1 MATTIEKT
9 AAFLRQLMVKQAA
22 LLTLDS
28 FLTKVA
34 AALPVTKRAAFR
46 VMQADLSS
54 GNTLNHAI
62 KVAFPRLSGEQR
74 GVLAVNL
81 CKCAADAEK
90 NTRTFESY
98 AVPVKEGNKM
108 LREKCSM
115 FDLEK
120 MRLGGPSMEP
130 RSAPM
135 SDSTREFKDNLR
147 MRDIQNRI
155 ADASSSPKTD
165 PGYVPPPSRYVDD
178 ANPIRPDRDIPILPR
193 KEPSYVPEP
202 SKYVNDANP
211 TRPTSNAP
219 AKNEPAATSPIPEPT
234 GGKFDLSS
242 LLGQIGGYAQDPRVL
257 GGLAAGGLG
266 AYGLSRLLRRKK
278 RRPEL
283 E

>member
-98 AVPVKEGNKM
+98 AVPVKEGNRM

-115 FDLEK
+115 FENIKPD
-120 MRLGGPSMEP
+120 GPSLAP
-130 RSAPM
+130 RPPMGGAP
-135 SDSTREFKDNLR
+135 SPFGNE
-147 MRDIQNRI
+147 I
-155 ADASSSPKTD
+155 ADLLKERLTERRMAEATASPKTD
-165 PGYVPPPSRYVDD
+165 PGYIAPPSRYVND
-178 ANPIRPDRDIPILPR
+178 ARADNHDIPSINGNTAPL
-193 KEPSYVPEP
+193 KLGPSG
-202 SKYVNDANP
+202 A
-211 TRPTSNAP
+211 AP
-219 AKNEPAATSPIPEPT
+219 AKSESIAKSAPMAKDEPAAAPPIPGPT
-234 GGKFDLSS
+234 EGGKFDLSS

>member
-98 AVPVKEGNKM
+98 AVPVKEGNRM

-115 FDLEK
+115 FENIKPD
-120 MRLGGPSMEP
+120 GPSLAP
-130 RSAPM
+130 RPPMGGAP
-135 SDSTREFKDNLR
+135 SPFGNE
-147 MRDIQNRI
+147 I
-155 ADASSSPKTD
+155 ADLLKERLTERRMAEATASPKTD
-165 PGYVPPPSRYVDD
+165 PGYIAPPSRYVND
-178 ANPIRPDRDIPILPR
+178 ARADNHDIPSINGNTAPL
-193 KEPSYVPEP
+193 KLGPSG
-202 SKYVNDANP
+202 A
-211 TRPTSNAP
+211 AP
-219 AKNEPAATSPIPEPT
+219 AKSAPTAKDEPAAAPPIPGPT
-234 GGKFDLSS
+234 EGGKFDLSS

>member
-34 AALPVTKRAAFR
+34 DALPVTKRAAFR

-98 AVPVKEGNKM
+98 AVPVKEGNRM

-115 FDLEK
+115 FENIKPD
-120 MRLGGPSMEP
+120 GPSLAP
-130 RSAPM
+130 RPPMGGAPSPFGNEI
-135 SDSTREFKDNLR
+135 SDLLKERLTERR
-147 MRDIQNRI
+147 M
-155 ADASSSPKTD
+155 AEATASPNTD
-165 PGYVPPPSRYVDD
+165 PGYIAPPSRYVND
-178 ANPIRPDRDIPILPR
+178 ARADNHDIPSINGNTAPL
-193 KEPSYVPEP
+193 KLGPSG
-202 SKYVNDANP
+202 A
-211 TRPTSNAP
+211 AP
-219 AKNEPAATSPIPEPT
+219 AKSESIAKSAPTAKDESAAAPPISGPT
-234 GGKFDLSS
+234 EGGKFDLSS

>member
-98 AVPVKEGNKM
+98 AVPVKEGNRM

-115 FDLEK
+115 FENIKHDGPLLAPRPPMGGAPSPFGNEISDLLKE
-120 MRLGGPSMEP
+120 RLIE
-130 RSAPM
+130 R
-135 SDSTREFKDNLR
+135 R
-147 MRDIQNRI
+147 M
-155 ADASSSPKTD
+155 AEATASPKTD
-165 PGYVPPPSRYVDD
+165 PGYIAPPSRYV
-178 ANPIRPDRDIPILPR
+178 
-193 KEPSYVPEP
+193 
-202 SKYVNDANP
+202 NDARADNMAP
-211 TRPTSNAP
+211 PKLGPAGAAP
-219 AKNEPAATSPIPEPT
+219 AKSEPMAKDEPAAAPPIAEPT
-234 GGKFDLSS
+234 EGGKFDLSS

>member
-120 MRLGGPSMEP
+120 MRIGGPSMEP

-135 SDSTREFKDNLR
+135 DESTREFKDNLR
-147 MRDIQNRI
+147 I
-155 ADASSSPKTD
+155 ADIRGRVADATSSPKTD
-165 PGYVPPPSRYVDD
+165 PGYVEPPSRYVND
-178 ANPIRPDRDIPILPR
+178 ARPDNYDIPSINGKTAPLKLGPAGAPPA
-193 KEPSYVPEP
+193 KNEP
-202 SKYVNDANP
+202 AA
-211 TRPTSNAP
+211 AP
-219 AKNEPAATSPIPEPT
+219 AKNEPAATPPIPEPT

>member
-34 AALPVTKRAAFR
+34 DALPVTKRAAFR

-74 GVLAVNL
+74 GALAVNL

-98 AVPVKEGNKM
+98 AVPVKEGNRM

-115 FDLEK
+115 FENIK
-120 MRLGGPSMEP
+120 PSIQ
-130 RSAPM
+130 APM
-135 SDSTREFKDNLR
+135 PDGRLAGDPRPAPMGGAPSPFEGEIPQLLKEKLTERR
-147 MRDIQNRI
+147 M
-155 ADASSSPKTD
+155 ADATASPKTD
-165 PGYVPPPSRYVDD
+165 LNTAPL
-178 ANPIRPDRDIPILPR
+178 A
-193 KEPSYVPEP
+193 
-202 SKYVNDANP
+202 A
-211 TRPTSNAP
+211 AP
-219 AKNEPAATSPIPEPT
+219 AKSESIAKSAPMAKDESAAAPPISGPT
-234 GGKFDLSS
+234 EGGKFDLSS

>member
-115 FDLEK
+115 FENIIDG
-120 MRLGGPSMEP
+120 RLAGDP

-135 SDSTREFKDNLR
+135 SESTREFKDNLR
-147 MRDIQNRI
+147 TRDIQNRI
-155 ADASSSPKTD
+155 ADATSSPKTD
-165 PGYVPPPSRYVDD
+165 PGYVEPPSRYVND
-178 ANPIRPDRDIPILPR
+178 ARPDNYDIPSINGKTAPLKLGPAGPAPA
-193 KEPSYVPEP
+193 KNEP
-202 SKYVNDANP
+202 AA
-211 TRPTSNAP
+211 AP
-219 AKNEPAATSPIPEPT
+219 AKNEPAATPPIPEPT